1 MKMGREVVF
10 LMVFEKKFEK
20 IWILGGVG
28 CNFVL

>member
-1 MKMGREVVF
+1 MGREAVF